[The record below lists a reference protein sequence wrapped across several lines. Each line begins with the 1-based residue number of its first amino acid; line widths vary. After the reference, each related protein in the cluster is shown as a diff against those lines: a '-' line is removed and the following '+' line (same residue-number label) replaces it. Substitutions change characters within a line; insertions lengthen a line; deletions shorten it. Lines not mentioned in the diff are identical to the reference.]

1 MVVSNTNCSKNE
13 TLLWHIVYS
22 KTTDANVNLGS
33 GLSSDTDIEMWGNYT
48 ANWDA
53 QIVLKYRGGYRGRT
67 RRTPPL
73 KLENKFWRKIVIFHT
88 KYPKNFRTPLRNWKK
103 IWFFGVKS
111 WFFIRN
117 TPTIFAPPSAR
128 RNFLKWAPLTWNPGS
143 AHEIVGKTCAM
154 CTMWKKNTKRIPTLF
169 PCIYKMNFQRVRYP
183 INRFNPAI
191 LLFLSQ
197 KIILG
202 IVMYN
207 LCLF

>member
-73 KLENKFWRKIVIFHT
+73 KLEKKIWRKIVIFHT
-88 KYPKNFRTPLRNWKK
+88 KYPKNFRTPPPQLEKNMIFWRKILIFHTKYPNNFRASLRSAQ
-103 IWFFGVKS
+103 FFKVSPSNMKS
-111 WFFIRN
+111 WIR
-117 TPTIFAPPSAR
+117 P
-128 RNFLKWAPLTWNPGS
+128 
-143 AHEIVGKTCAM
+143 
-154 CTMWKKNTKRIPTLF
+154 
-169 PCIYKMNFQRVRYP
+169 
-183 INRFNPAI
+183 
-191 LLFLSQ
+191 
-197 KIILG
+197 
-202 IVMYN
+202 
-207 LCLF
+207 